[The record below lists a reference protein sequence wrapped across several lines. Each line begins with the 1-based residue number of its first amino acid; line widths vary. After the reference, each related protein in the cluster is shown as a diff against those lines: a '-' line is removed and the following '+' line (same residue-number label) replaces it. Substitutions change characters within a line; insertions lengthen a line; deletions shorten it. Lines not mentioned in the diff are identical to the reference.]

1 MRPFLFLMLVLLP
14 GIALAQDAT
23 KCLHGGRILYQDRHC
38 PAGYADI
45 TGTAAYAA
53 DSADGADSAGG
64 NGADRTGGALSIIGK
79 SPAVRQQEQE
89 FLAQREQQE
98 RQYQARLA
106 EERRSLERAERGRL
120 QACLRI
126 ERRVRANAAATRRAR
141 GWDGQEERK
150 RTRRELGDAQRW
162 LGCRG

>member
-1 MRPFLFLMLVLLP
+1 MRPFTLFVLVLLP

-23 KCLHGGRILYQDRHC
+23 KCRYGGQILYQDRPC

-45 TGTAAYAA
+45 TGSAAFAA
-53 DSADGADSAGG
+53 DSADGAGG
-64 NGADRTGGALSIIGK
+64 NGADRIGGALSIIGK
-79 SPAVRQQEQE
+79 SPTVRQQEQE

-98 RQYQARLA
+98 RQYQARLG
-106 EERRSLERAERGRL
+106 EERRSLERAERSRL